1 MQEFN
6 NPQQPQQQY
15 PQYPQQPQQQYPQ
28 YPEQQ
33 QYNYPPQNTYP
44 QAPPPPPKKKSRKR
58 LWIIMGVVVLALIII
73 SGIGSALGSAG
84 GSSNTAQSTPTAQP
98 TQAQPTQA
106 PTQAQPTQAP
116 LTWKTTHSYTGSG
129 IKKTETFTAPGDW
142 KIIWSCTPSS
152 FYGNQYNVQVYV
164 YNSDGSIADL
174 GINEICSS
182 SNTHGETEE
191 HQRCDVYLDINSEG
205 SWTIQ
210 VQEQK

>member
-1 MQEFN
+1 MPEFN
-6 NPQQPQQQY
+6 NPQQEY
-15 PQYPQQPQQQYPQ
+15 PQYPQ

-58 LWIIMGVVVLALIII
+58 LWIIIGVVVLALIII
-73 SGIGSALGSAG
+73 SAIGSALGSAG

-116 LTWKTTHSYTGSG
+116 LTWKTTHTFSGNGS
-129 IKKTETFTAPGDW
+129 KKTEIFTVPSDW
-142 KIIWSCTPSS
+142 KIIWKCDPNS
-152 FYGNQYNVQVYV
+152 FYGGSYNVIVGV
-164 YNSDGSIADL
+164 TGSDGSPVDPAA
-174 GINEICSS
+174 INTICKAG
-182 SNTHGETEE
+182 NTGDSTEE
-191 HQRCDVYLDINSEG
+191 HQGGSVYLDINSEG

-210 VQEQK
+210 VQEMK